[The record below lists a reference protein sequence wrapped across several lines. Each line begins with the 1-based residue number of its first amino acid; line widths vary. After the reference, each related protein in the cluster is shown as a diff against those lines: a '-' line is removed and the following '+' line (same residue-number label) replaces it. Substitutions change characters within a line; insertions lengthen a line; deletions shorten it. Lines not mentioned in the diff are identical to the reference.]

1 MIDTHAHINISP
13 LLEDIENVIMRAKQL
28 GVKKII
34 CIGINKKTNKL
45 AIELAETYES
55 VYASVGIHPSEV
67 DEEVSYLEYLSHKK
81 VVAIGEIGID
91 LYWRQDNLA
100 LQKKRFI
107 EQLKIAQRNDLPV
120 IIHSRNSS
128 DVILPILKEYPIK
141 GVMHC
146 YSEHS
151 NLLESYLS
159 LGLYIGV
166 GGIVTF
172 KNAGDVLTI
181 VDETP
186 LDRMLLETDSPYLAP
201 MPYRGKVNEPK
212 NTLFVLEKLAQLK
225 QISKD
230 TLNEITTNNAIT
242 LFPKLNNS
250 I

>member
-13 LLEDIENVIMRAKQL
+13 LLDNVEEIIENAKKN

-34 CIGINKKTNKL
+34 CVGINKKANLK
-45 AIELAETYES
+45 AIELSEKYKE

-67 DEEVSYLEYLSHKK
+67 KEDPNYFNLLTHPK

-91 LYWRQDNLA
+91 LYWRKDNLNR
-100 LQKKRFI
+100 QIEVFKK
-107 EQLKIAQRNDLPV
+107 QLKIAEELGLPV

-128 DVILPILKEYPIK
+128 DVIYEIVKDYKVK

-151 NLLESYLS
+151 NLVDKYLD
-159 LGLYIGV
+159 LGFYIGV

-172 KNAGDVLTI
+172 KNANLVLEI
-181 VDETP
+181 VKKTP
-186 LDRMLLETDSPYLAP
+186 LERLLIETDSSYLAP
-201 MPYRGKVNEPK
+201 VPFRGKTNEPK
-212 NTLFVLEKLAQLK
+212 NVLYVSKKLAEIK
-225 QISKD
+225 GVSHI
-230 TLNEITTNNAIT
+230 TLNKITTTNATT
-242 LFPKLNNS
+242 LFPKLNNT